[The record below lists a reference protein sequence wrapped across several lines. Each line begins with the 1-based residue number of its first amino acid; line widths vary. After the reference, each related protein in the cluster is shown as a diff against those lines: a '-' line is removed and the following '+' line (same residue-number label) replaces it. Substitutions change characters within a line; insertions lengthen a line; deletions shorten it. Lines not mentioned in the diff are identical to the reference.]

1 MTFQCS
7 LDGAAFGACPVSYT
21 GAVAG
26 RAHLRVRARDAAGN
40 VDGSPDSRSW
50 TVDTVAPDTTLTPI
64 ATPTGDQTPTFTF
77 ASEDGATFQCRVD
90 PPRSRPALH
99 RTRRRCSTTGAHKFE
114 VRAIDAAGNFDPA
127 PASQQFVVDAGAP
140 DTALDSGPA
149 GSDQRRHADVHLQL
163 GRGRRDVQCSL
174 DGGEFAACASPLTLP
189 AVGEGAHTF
198 AVRARDASGNEDAS
212 PATRSFTVDLTPP
225 AAPQVV
231 SGPDGPTT
239 EPSPAF
245 EFAASE
251 TVSCRLDGPGAAV
264 GAFGACA
271 SPKSFSALAPG
282 DYVFILR
289 AVDAAG
295 NATETRRTF
304 SVTAPQAAQP
314 TPTPS
319 PSATPPP
326 PSRRR
331 PRRSVV
337 VAPAA
342 GTVLVR
348 LPGSRTFVALDASQG
363 IPFGSEVDARKGKVR
378 LTALPT
384 AGKPPETADFFD
396 GLFTIHKVGGFIE
409 LRLSEKLTGC
419 PKARKASIGQEAED
433 PQALG
438 RRQGQVPHPRSVQRR
453 HRPRHEVARPGH
465 LHHHAHASDPRRGRR
480 QRLRQEEDRPGQ
492 EGQALHDARQA
503 ALELGDALFGR

>member
-1 MTFQCS
+1 MCEPV
-7 LDGAAFGACPVSYT
+7 ARCPRL
-21 GAVAG
+21 A
-26 RAHLRVRARDAAGN
+26 
-40 VDGSPDSRSW
+40 
-50 TVDTVAPDTTLTPI
+50 
-64 ATPTGDQTPTFTF
+64 
-77 ASEDGATFQCRVD
+77 
-90 PPRSRPALH
+90 
-99 RTRRRCSTTGAHKFE
+99 
-114 VRAIDAAGNFDPA
+114 
-127 PASQQFVVDAGAP
+127 
-140 DTALDSGPA
+140 
-149 GSDQRRHADVHLQL
+149 
-163 GRGRRDVQCSL
+163 
-174 DGGEFAACASPLTLP
+174 
-189 AVGEGAHTF
+189 EGAHTF

-231 SGPDGPTT
+231 SGPEGPTT

-326 PSRRR
+326 EPTPSAQ
-331 PRRSVV
+331 SVV

-348 LPGSRTFVALDASQG
+348 LPGSRTFVPLNASQG

-419 PKARKASIGQEAED
+419 PKARKASIAQKKPKSRKLWGDGKGKFRTRGQYSAATVRGTKWLVQD
-433 PQALG
+433 TCTTTLT
-438 RRQGQVPHPRSVQRR
+438 RVTQGV
-453 HRPRHEVARPGH
+453 VAVNDFAKRKTVLVKKGKRYT
-465 LHHHAHASDPRRGRR
+465 ARAKTVRE
-480 QRLRQEEDRPGQ
+480 RL
-492 EGQALHDARQA
+492 
-503 ALELGDALFGR
+503 